1 MITNFRDAIG
11 FVSIL
16 MMIASPFA
24 AFWNFGAALLFLLV
38 GIIVFNIAD
47 S

>member
-1 MITNFRDAIG
+1 MIRNLRDAIG
-11 FVSIL
+11 LVAIL

-24 AFWNFGAALLFLLV
+24 AFWNFGAAVLFLLV

-47 S
+47 T